1 MTDRN
6 RQFLRQFTP
15 VTQAQ
20 PGSRPDFVDPEPQV
34 NLPQN
39 PVLVVSDPEP
49 VISVP
54 EPVVSVPVPQTPTPS
69 PQVAQPTTPGSPVK
83 FGYNFK
89 LQLINFI
96 VLNSRNFS
104 SMYFIYYYES
114 KGRRIL
120 EKS

>member
-20 PGSRPDFVDPEPQV
+20 PGPRPNFVDLEPQV

-39 PVLVVSDPEP
+39 PVPVVSDPEP
-49 VISVP
+49 VVSVP

-69 PQVAQPTTPGSPVK
+69 PQVAQPTTPGSPSFVTPPSTPVATTPPRRSTRVRK
-83 FGYNFK
+83 PPVRFGYDEF
-89 LQLINFI
+89 
-96 VLNSRNFS
+96 
-104 SMYFIYYYES
+104 
-114 KGRRIL
+114 
-120 EKS
+120 